1 VGDDVLVDNSRTDVE
16 DRVTAIQHV
25 QLPDGRWVW
34 MVNRYE
40 EARAVLNDS
49 RLSNDTSRMGANAP
63 LGALPAEVQAV
74 VANDMLNMDPPAHT
88 RLRRLVAQTFTN
100 RRIAAMRPVV
110 ERIAGE
116 LLDAFGRRS
125 EVDLVEEYA
134 APLPTRVL
142 AELVGIPAED
152 CPYVQKWSDTF
163 VSELLLASDRLLEA
177 TTRLGDYARTLIRD
191 KRARPADDLVSRLI
205 SARDEGER
213 LSDEEL
219 GCMVAVLLIA
229 GQTATTQSIAK
240 GVFLLLT
247 HGDQLAKVR
256 ADPALLPTAVDEFLR
271 YEPPLRV
278 SAFRMTT
285 EPLTVSGTTI
295 PAGEIVLCSLPETNR
310 DEARFPA
317 ADRLDVCRPDN
328 QHLAFGHGIHRCLGA
343 NLAKLEAEVAIGS
356 LLGRFERIRLAV
368 PVADL
373 RWTETG
379 IMSKLAA
386 LPLLLN

>member
-1 VGDDVLVDNSRTDVE
+1 VLVENSPTRAD
-16 DRVTAIQHV
+16 DHDTAVHHV

-40 EARAVLNDS
+40 EAREVLNS
-49 RLSNDTSRMGANAP
+49 SCLSNDTSRMGANAP
-63 LGALPAEVQAV
+63 LGALPAQVQAV
-74 VANDMLNMDPPAHT
+74 VAHDMLNMDPPAHT

-134 APLPTRVL
+134 GPLPTRVL
-142 AELVGIPAED
+142 ADLVGIPAED

-163 VSELLLASDRLLEA
+163 VSELLIVSEQLLEA

-205 SARDEGER
+205 SARDEGDR

-256 ADPALLPTAVDEFLR
+256 ADPGLLPTAVDEFLR

-285 EPLTVSGTTI
+285 EPVTISATTI

-310 DEARFPA
+310 DQARFPA

-356 LLGRFERIRLAV
+356 LLSRFERIRLAV

-379 IMSKLAA
+379 IMTKLAA
-386 LPLLLN
+386 LPVVLK